1 MNITPIILDR
11 LAGALSK
18 HGVRMKRMKLLQSV
32 AEAFGHR
39 NVHEFEASIET
50 DGIRPPE
57 ARYMGRSRVSNVG
70 WMHFFQDPD
79 GTVFAI
85 DQHRFDAQ
93 HGRASDWILSPLGG
107 VLDISAMR
115 EKPSEAPGHDDAPV
129 HVAWGGEDTVFHPR
143 ITNLCEE
150 IMMPTPY
157 RGRIDPEVPA
167 YMTSGCCEVATV
179 TPEDLEHL
187 GLRYGSFDETFYPL
201 TDEEARYIAE
211 DYEEADDGLH
221 GALTG
226 YAVLYRGAKC
236 LMPTV
241 EIANGPDD
249 GFPPRDE
256 VLRDAI
262 VYADRIRDKVV
273 AMGGNVLVDEDQDD
287 RVSVML
293 IVPLQAAMNLGSP
306 EKWRQRLRWLM
317 VDPNVP
323 SAHREPVRHQGREFA
338 VEVSWIGEGQDSD
351 YDPEDPDDV
360 PLLRFDAERLVDGVW
375 EEVPDGSYCTQVPAW
390 CTNEQARALARM
402 LAQRLDV
409 EGGSHPKRL
418 LEQLSWTDLASVKG
432 ALSAQRE
439 SDADTGADYVA
450 HRTYG
455 NPNQGTSID
464 LRRRAD
470 GSIRCEV
477 YVDLVSVAVL
487 EACSDKEL
495 RTWLMTLPSDIENA
509 SGPNQPSHA
518 LAPVWEDDED
528 PDGGVSWKLVPAD
541 ESEEDWFADTPMASP
556 FEHRFIPITEMTV

>member
-39 NVHEFEASIET
+39 NAHAFEASIET
-50 DGIRPPE
+50 DGLRPPE
-57 ARYMGRSRVSNVG
+57 ARYMGRSRVANVG

-79 GTVFAI
+79 GTVFAV
-85 DQHRFDAQ
+85 DQDRFDAQ
-93 HGRASDWILSPLGG
+93 EGRAADWILSPLGG
-107 VLDISAMR
+107 VLDVSAIR
-115 EKPSEAPGHDDAPV
+115 ASEHEAPNSDGTPV
-129 HVAWGGEDTVFHPR
+129 HVAWGGEDAVFHPR
-143 ITNLCEE
+143 ISNLCEE

-187 GLRYGSFDETFYPL
+187 GLRYGSFDGTFYPL

-211 DYEEADDGLH
+211 DYVDADDGLH
-221 GALTG
+221 GAHTG

-256 VLRDAI
+256 VLRAAI
-262 VYADRIRDKVV
+262 AYADRIRPKVV
-273 AMGGNVLVDEDQDD
+273 AMGGNALVDEDYDD
-287 RVSVML
+287 RICVPI
-293 IVPLQAAMNLGSP
+293 IVPLQAAMALGSP
-306 EKWRQRLRWLM
+306 EDWRRRLTWLM
-317 VDPNVP
+317 VDPTLPGV
-323 SAHREPVRHQGREFA
+323 HREPIRHQGRNFA
-338 VEVSWIGEGQDSD
+338 VEVSWIGEGEDGD
-351 YDPEDPDDV
+351 YDPTSPIDE
-360 PLLRFDAERLVDGVW
+360 PLLRFDAYQLVDGSW

-390 CTNEQARALARM
+390 CTTEQAHALARM
-402 LAQRLDV
+402 VAQRLDI

-418 LEQLSWTDLASVKG
+418 LEQMSWINLAAVKG
-432 ALSAQRE
+432 ALAAQRE

-455 NPNQGTSID
+455 NPEQGTSID

-477 YVDLVSVAVL
+477 YVDMVSVAVL
-487 EACSDKEL
+487 EAWSLEEM

-509 SGPNQPSHA
+509 DGPNQPSRA

-528 PDGGVSWKLVPAD
+528 PEVGVSWKLVPAD
-541 ESEEDWFADTPMASP
+541 ESEEDWFADTPAAAP
-556 FEHRFIPITEMTV
+556 FEHRFMPIAEMAV